1 MTTNNDPNQ
10 KIGIISKL
18 KSVKHIE
25 IILAVALL
33 AVFLLGYFIYG
44 QIKGGTT
51 VKTAETA
58 EEIGDEVAEIISQIE
73 GVGRCEILITYD
85 GSESYQ
91 IAYDE
96 ETVTTV
102 TTDSDDNSERVVENS
117 TTTSK
122 PVIVTIDGKQQPLII
137 STTPAKIDGIVVV
150 AEGGDDINVK
160 IKIIDAICALL
171 NVDGSKI
178 KVYKMK

>member
-1 MTTNNDPNQ
+1 MTTNNDASG
-10 KIGIISKL
+10 KIGLIAKL

-25 IILAVALL
+25 IIFAVALC
-33 AVFLLGYFIYG
+33 AVLLIAYFLYAQFG
-44 QIKGGTT
+44 KSTE
-51 VKTAETA
+51 VNTAN
-58 EEIGDEVAEIISQIE
+58 GDDVCEKVADIISEID
-73 GVGRCEILITYD
+73 GVGKCEILITYD

-117 TTTSK
+117 TTTSS
-122 PVIVTIDGKQQPLII
+122 PVIITIDGKQQPLII
-137 STTPAKIDGIVVV
+137 STTPAAIEGIVVV

-160 IKIIDAICALL
+160 MKIIDAICALL
-171 NVDGSKI
+171 KVDGSKI

>member
-1 MTTNNDPNQ
+1 MTTNNDSTE
-10 KIGIISKL
+10 KVGIISKL

-25 IILAVALL
+25 IIVAVAFC
-33 AVFLLGYFIYG
+33 AVFLLGYFVYT
-44 QIKGGTT
+44 QVMDDTS
-51 VKTAETA
+51 VQTADSTDK
-58 EEIGDEVAEIISQIE
+58 IGEEVASIISKIE
-73 GVGRCEILITYD
+73 GVGKCEILITYD
-85 GSESYQ
+85 GSESYE

-102 TTDSDDNSERVVENS
+102 TTDSDANSDRVVENS

-122 PVIVTIDGKQQPLII
+122 PVIVTVDGEQQPLVI
-137 STTPAKIDGIVVV
+137 STKPAKIDGIVVV
-150 AEGGDDINVK
+150 AEGGDDIYVK

-171 NVDGSKI
+171 DVDGSKI